1 MIALLSQPLR
11 CDKRRNHFC
20 QSKLAL
26 LGRPWYAYGG
36 NVCIPS
42 QARSDVQQAIALDS
56 PMVMDLRFGQLPSF
70 NSVLRVATMDTWSY
84 RLPSTQYMQTDN
96 AGDTG
101 QTRSHSLATMTSF
114 VHEFHDVAAYLLL
127 SMLAPLT
134 RLHAPTAR
142 HDAEVSEVLKN
153 QEE

>member
-11 CDKRRNHFC
+11 CDKRRNRFC

-36 NVCIPS
+36 NVRIPS

-56 PMVMDLRFGQLPSF
+56 PMVMDLRFGQLHSF

-84 RLPSTQYMQTDN
+84 RLPSTQYMQTDS
-96 AGDTG
+96 ACDTG
-101 QTRSHSLATMTSF
+101 QTRSRSLATITSF
-114 VHEFHDVAAYLLL
+114 VNEFHNVATYYLAC
-127 SMLAPLT
+127 SRRSRAST
-134 RLHAPTAR
+134 RPR
-142 HDAEVSEVLKN
+142 HVTMPR
-153 QEE
+153 